1 MSPSAWVPNT
11 IPTSLP
17 RSLRLAYKGP
27 PMAALLGRLIAAQR
41 SGQAVAGEPLGWG
54 AKRAEAVGPRAR
66 ELGLMP

>member
-54 AKRAEAVGPRAR
+54 ATAPRPSAP
-66 ELGLMP
+66 GHGNWA